1 MSINIVIT
9 MAGRGS
15 RFTEAGY
22 TVPKYE
28 ILAHGKSLF
37 DWSMLS
43 LKNFFSPD
51 CHLIFVCLKSNG
63 SSGYV
68 LSRCRSLGLK
78 NIQIVELDSLTDG
91 QATSAYLTRN
101 LWRLDL
107 PLLVY
112 NIDTFVTPSSL
123 GPKLIREGSDAWI
136 PCFQVP
142 GDHWSFVKLGSDQW
156 AIEFSEKR
164 RISDFASI
172 GLYWFARADY
182 FSQAYESFFSKP
194 NSLVRGER
202 YIAPLYQELLL
213 QGLRIS
219 ILDLPVED
227 VHVLGTP
234 QELDFFMQKSPDQL
248 EGISDL

>member
-1 MSINIVIT
+1 
-9 MAGRGS
+9 
-15 RFTEAGY
+15 
-22 TVPKYE
+22 
-28 ILAHGKSLF
+28 
-37 DWSMLS
+37 
-43 LKNFFSPD
+43 
-51 CHLIFVCLKSNG
+51 
-63 SSGYV
+63 
-68 LSRCRSLGLK
+68 
-78 NIQIVELDSLTDG
+78 
-91 QATSAYLTRN
+91 
-101 LWRLDL
+101 
-107 PLLVY
+107 
-112 NIDTFVTPSSL
+112 
-123 GPKLIREGSDAWI
+123 
-136 PCFQVP
+136 
-142 GDHWSFVKLGSDQW
+142 VKLGSDQW

-234 QELDFFMQKSPDQL
+234 QELDSFMQKSPDQL